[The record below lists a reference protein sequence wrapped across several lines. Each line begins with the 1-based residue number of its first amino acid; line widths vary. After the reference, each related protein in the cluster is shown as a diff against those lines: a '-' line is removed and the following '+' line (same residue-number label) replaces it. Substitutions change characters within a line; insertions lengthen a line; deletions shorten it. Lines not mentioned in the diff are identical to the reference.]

1 MIRRRA
7 GITLAALTTLTTLA
21 VPAAS
26 SALASAQPAGQAS
39 HREPAPPPK
48 PAAPEIRLNQ
58 VGYQP
63 TAPKTAYVMLP
74 ARVASVPFT
83 VTDAK
88 GKVVYRGVSRDD
100 VGAWNAGYQAVYL
113 LSFSGLRRCGTYQ
126 VRVGADRVADLQD
139 RQRDRPLRPAG
150 RQRGALL
157 HLGTRRGRRRAQ
169 RPQPGARQPHRRE
182 GGRLRRPALRRQRQP
197 ARHAQEGRRPGQRV
211 RRLVR
216 RRRRLREVRLHRQ
229 LHGRADADRGA
240 RQPGRSTR
248 R

>member
-1 MIRRRA
+1 MRRV

-26 SALASAQPAGQAS
+26 SALASSQP
-39 HREPAPPPK
+39 RPNPATAKPATAKK

-63 TAPKTAYVMLP
+63 NAPKTAYVMLP

-126 VRVGADRVADLQD
+126 VRVGRHRVADLQD
-139 RQRDRPLRPAG
+139 RQRVRPLRPAG

-157 HLGTRRGRRRAQ
+157 HLGTRRGGCRA
-169 RPQPGARQPHRRE
+169 
-182 GGRLRRPALRRQRQP
+182 
-197 ARHAQEGRRPGQRV
+197 
-211 RRLVR
+211 
-216 RRRRLREVRLHRQ
+216 
-229 LHGRADADRGA
+229 
-240 RQPGRSTR
+240 
-248 R
+248 